1 MLEELKKILRITSSE
16 FDTEINSLISECKED
31 LKLSGISETLVDA
44 EVVDLLVKRAIR
56 LYVKAYFGYD
66 NKDFD
71 KLLASY
77 HSLKSHLIVSDDYGS
92 DLA

>member
-1 MLEELKKILRITSSE
+1 MLEELKKILRITSDE
-16 FDTEINSLISECKED
+16 FDDEINSLISECKED
-31 LKLSGISETLVDA
+31 LKLSGINEDLVIETN
-44 EVVDLLVKRAIR
+44 LLIKRAIR

-66 NKDFD
+66 NKDFE

-92 DLA
+92 DLE